1 MVLYLA
7 VLQLWM
13 IALPAD
19 TAARPM
25 PQTPRLDRSCIFEV
39 PLTLFCEACK
49 VTSLAV
55 LQLWMTVPPADT
67 AARLKSQTP
76 WLRSRCFT
84 TVRSQPPTCSTCSR
98 RPGTRRMAAQC
109 TFPRR

>member
-1 MVLYLA
+1 MALSLA

-25 PQTPRLDRSCIFEV
+25 SQTPCSDRSCILEV
-39 PLTLFCEACK
+39 PPTLFCEACK
-49 VTSLAV
+49 FTSLAV

-67 AARLKSQTP
+67 AAHLKSWTP

-84 TVRSQPPTCSTCSR
+84 TVRSQPPTCNSCSR
-98 RPGTRRMAAQC
+98 RPGTRRTAAQC
-109 TFPRR
+109 TFLRR